1 MKKAMLTVDI
11 EEWYHL
17 EYLDSVEE
25 DRQRVK
31 MVPAV
36 LNLLDL
42 LDEYSIKAVFFVLA
56 DIAEEYFDILCEIK
70 DRGHEIGCHGYDH
83 RLLHEMSDEEFSYK
97 AREAKE
103 KLEKLLGKGIVKGYR
118 ASCFSLNRS
127 KLDVLKDLGYVYD
140 SSYIRFAEHPL
151 YGEIDMR
158 GYAKEQSLVYSNSG
172 FYEFE
177 IPTLRIFGRNIPISG
192 GGYLRLF
199 PVVVTK
205 ALIRK
210 FFKENDNILF
220 YLHPFELTERKIPF
234 SPGIGVKSVFR
245 ASVGRKR
252 NMKKLKKII
261 DWLLGIGV
269 KFVVPSDLI
278 EQYGMKDNS

>member
-158 GYAKEQSLVYSNSG
+158 GYVREQSLVYSNSG

-177 IPTLRIFGRNIPISG
+177 IPTLRIFGHNIPISG

-199 PVVVTK
+199 PVVVAK

-245 ASVGRKR
+245 ASVGRKK

>member
-127 KLDVLKDLGYVYD
+127 KLDVLKNLGYVYD

-158 GYAKEQSLVYSNSG
+158 GYAREQSLVYSNSG

-245 ASVGRKR
+245 ASVGRKK

-278 EQYGMKDNS
+278 EQYDMKDNS

>member
-36 LNLLDL
+36 FNLLDL
-42 LDEYSIKAVFFVLA
+42 LDEYSIKTVFFVLA

-70 DRGHEIGCHGYDH
+70 DRGHEIGWHGYDH

-103 KLEKLLGKGIVKGYR
+103 KLEKLLGKGIAKGYR

-127 KLDVLKDLGYVYD
+127 KLDVLKNLGYVYD
-140 SSYIRFAEHPL
+140 SSYIRFAEHQKIYINYPKL
-151 YGEIDMR
+151 ALKLGTNHT
-158 GYAKEQSLVYSNSG
+158 YS
-172 FYEFE
+172 F
-177 IPTLRIFGRNIPISG
+177 L
-192 GGYLRLF
+192 
-199 PVVVTK
+199 
-205 ALIRK
+205 AL
-210 FFKENDNILF
+210 EN
-220 YLHPFELTERKIPF
+220 
-234 SPGIGVKSVFR
+234 V
-245 ASVGRKR
+245 
-252 NMKKLKKII
+252 
-261 DWLLGIGV
+261 
-269 KFVVPSDLI
+269 
-278 EQYGMKDNS
+278 

>member
-127 KLDVLKDLGYVYD
+127 KLDVLKNLGYVYD

-151 YGEIDMR
+151 YGKIDMR
-158 GYAKEQSLVYSNSG
+158 GYVREQSLVYSNSG

-205 ALIRK
+205 ALILK

-234 SPGIGVKSVFR
+234 LPGIGVKSVFR
-245 ASVGRKR
+245 ASVGRKK

-269 KFVVPSDLI
+269 QFVVPSDLI
-278 EQYGMKDNS
+278 EQYDMKDNS

>member
-158 GYAKEQSLVYSNSG
+158 GYAREQSLVYSNSG

-245 ASVGRKR
+245 ASVGRKK

>member
-127 KLDVLKDLGYVYD
+127 KLDVLKNLGYVYD

-158 GYAKEQSLVYSNSG
+158 GYAREQSLVYSNSG

-199 PVVVTK
+199 PVVVAK

-245 ASVGRKR
+245 ASVGRKK